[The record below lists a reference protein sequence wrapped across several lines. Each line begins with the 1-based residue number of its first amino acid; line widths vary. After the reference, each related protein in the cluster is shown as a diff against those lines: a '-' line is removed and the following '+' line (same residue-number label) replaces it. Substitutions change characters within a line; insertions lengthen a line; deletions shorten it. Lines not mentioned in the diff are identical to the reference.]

1 MPFDLVETS
10 YLLLLERVPP
20 TYDFPSARPICR
32 ELAKRFAE
40 EDPWARNL
48 KGAPEDM
55 SKLRSRLV
63 SWVRAERYE
72 ICDEPPPPYGVPK
85 GEFKGTWR
93 PQGEEK

>member
-20 TYDFPSARPICR
+20 TYDFPSSRPICR

-40 EDPWARNL
+40 EDPWARSLGKATPN
-48 KGAPEDM
+48 M
-55 SKLRSRLV
+55 SELRAHLV
-63 SWVRAERYE
+63 SWVRDEGYE
-72 ICDEPPPPYGVPK
+72 ICDEPLPPYGVPK